1 MVDIPSV
8 LPSARTDI
16 PNSVYKTTRGKSNAA
31 LQELLAVR
39 RSGRPVLVGTT
50 SVESS
55 RAFSDKLTELEIP
68 HELLS
73 ADPEA
78 AQREAEVVAQAGRAG
93 AITISTNMAGRG
105 TDILLGGNPAYMA
118 RLYLRSALANAAGLP
133 IVEPREGFYPSTV
146 TAETVA
152 AVNRAASRFA
162 ASRAAAAGTPPP
174 ANEAARAPGELV
186 LLDELLAVAGSSAAV
201 YEGSIEDEAREAL
214 DAVAEEFEEA
224 LAPEKARV
232 LQAGGL
238 HVIGTNLHDSR
249 RIDGQLRGRAGRQG
263 DPGSTHFF
271 LSLEDRI
278 FRLFGGDKIKGMLD
292 FLRIGED
299 TPLESGQVRA
309 DGAGLGCRRQT
320 ARGRSRVVSF
330 QAKQ

>member
-1 MVDIPSV
+1 LGRFDKV
-8 LPSARTDI
+8 L
-16 PNSVYKTTRGKSNAA
+16 
-31 LQELLAVR
+31 
-39 RSGRPVLVGTT
+39 
-50 SVESS
+50 
-55 RAFSDKLTELEIP
+55 F
-68 HELLS
+68 
-73 ADPEA
+73 
-78 AQREAEVVAQAGRAG
+78 
-93 AITISTNMAGRG
+93 
-105 TDILLGGNPAYMA
+105 
-118 RLYLRSALANAAGLP
+118 
-133 IVEPREGFYPSTV
+133 
-146 TAETVA
+146 
-152 AVNRAASRFA
+152 
-162 ASRAAAAGTPPP
+162 
-174 ANEAARAPGELV
+174 
-186 LLDELLAVAGSSAAV
+186 
-201 YEGSIEDEAREAL
+201 
-214 DAVAEEFEEA
+214 
-224 LAPEKARV
+224 EKARV

>member
-1 MVDIPSV
+1 VVDIPSV

-73 ADPEA
+73 ADPLA

-118 RLYLRSALANAAGLP
+118 RLYLRSALATAAGLP
-133 IVEPREGFYPSTV
+133 IVEPRDGFYPSAV
-146 TAETVA
+146 TPDTVA
-152 AVNRAASRFA
+152 AVDRAASRFA
-162 ASRAAAAGTPPP
+162 ASRSAAAAEAAAGGKRPP
-174 ANEAARAPGELV
+174 ATDAARAREELGV
-186 LLDELLAVAGSSAAV
+186 LDELLAVAGSSAAV
-201 YEGSIEDEAREAL
+201 FENSLEDETREAL
-214 DAVAEEFEEA
+214 DGVAEQFEEA
-224 LAPEKARV
+224 LATEKARV

-299 TPLESGQVRA
+299 TPLESGQV
-309 DGAGLGCRRQT
+309 GAGRKAGDCKPLRR
-320 ARGRSRVVSF
+320 
-330 QAKQ
+330 